1 MGVSDGRV
9 VQTEKLVEDL
19 RAYGLVRGASVGVG
33 VAAGIGI
40 GVATVDRSWSL
51 VSEDPVGIAAVLET
65 TFRPRWVWW
74 SADTPELFVAHGLR
88 VATCWDITAVHRLL
102 YGGWRADT
110 AIVWARL
117 RGVSL
122 DSIPSMGQLD
132 LLSAPIIDDG
142 NIEHPIQSDG
152 HLRPDWTAGGW
163 AAHPARLARWASLAL
178 ETYNL
183 QRTKLIALDQS
194 RPHAKRAE
202 AVAKSESAAELLCSE
217 LGHDGLPIDV
227 GCAEQ
232 IIERFVGPRPK
243 DEAHAM
249 EMREQRDAVVH
260 ALAPGG
266 LRKDI
271 RNSAQVLEMLRVL
284 GIDESSTRAWKL
296 EQYRSEHPFV
306 DALLVWRKAERI
318 GSTYGYA
325 WLDEHVI
332 NGRLRGGWTSC
343 DGAAGRMT
351 AQAGLHNMPADLR
364 DAVAA
369 EPGFGFVHADLGQI
383 EPRVLAAVSGDRSL
397 SAATQ
402 SDDLYAPISSR
413 LNVERPIAKV
423 GMLAA
428 MYGQTSGVAG
438 DVLQQMESAYPVAIE
453 YLRSAERAGQ
463 AGNDIRTYGGR
474 LVRMWADPDVS
485 NHQAVRSAAAGRGR
499 YARNAMVQGAA
510 AELFKS
516 WAAIVR
522 ARITPL
528 GGQLVMCLHDELLVH
543 APIDQCENIARIVE
557 STLDEAA
564 SYWQPNRIVRFVAV
578 ARVIERWSQAK

>member
-1 MGVSDGRV
+1 MAVSPGRTV
-9 VQTEKLVEDL
+9 RPGELIEDL
-19 RAYGLVRGASVGVG
+19 RAYGLRRGASLAVAVGEGVG
-33 VAAGIGI
+33 IGL
-40 GVATVDRSWSL
+40 ATNDCSWS
-51 VSEDPVGIAAVLET
+51 VAGNDPVGLANVLES

-74 SADTPELFVAHGLR
+74 SAQTPEHFVNGGLR
-88 VATCWDITAVHRLL
+88 VAACWDITAVHRLI

-110 AIVWARL
+110 ATVWARL
-117 RGVSL
+117 HELSL

-132 LLSAPIIDDG
+132 LLSTPITDDG
-142 NIEHPIQSDG
+142 NIEDPIQTDG

-163 AAHPARLARWASLAL
+163 ALHPARLARWARAAM
-178 ETYNL
+178 EAYEL
-183 QRTKLIALDQS
+183 QREKLIALDAS
-194 RPHAKRAE
+194 RRNANRAE
-202 AVAKSESAAELLCSE
+202 AIAKSESAAELLCTE
-217 LGHDGLPIDV
+217 LGFDGLPIDV
-227 GCAEQ
+227 GVAER
-232 IIERFVGPRPK
+232 IIERFVGPRPI
-243 DEAHAM
+243 DEAHAAQL
-249 EMREQRDAVVH
+249 REQRDEVVH
-260 ALAPGG
+260 AVAPGG

-271 RNSAQVLEMLRVL
+271 RNTSQVLEMLRVL
-284 GIDESSTRAWKL
+284 GIDETSTRAWKL
-296 EQYRSEHPFV
+296 ESYREEHPFV
-306 DALLVWRKAERI
+306 DALLKWRKAERI

-325 WLDEHVI
+325 WLDEHVRG
-332 NGRLRGGWTSC
+332 GRLRGGWTSC

-369 EPGFGFVHADLGQI
+369 EPGFVFVHADLGQI
-383 EPRVLAAVSGDRSL
+383 EPRVLAAVSGDRAL
-397 SAATQ
+397 AAATQ

-463 AGNDIRTYGGR
+463 SGSDVRTYGGR
-474 LVRMWADPDVS
+474 LVPMWADPDVTNS
-485 NHQAVRSAAAGRGR
+485 QAARSAAAGRGR
-499 YARNAMVQGAA
+499 YARNAVVQGAA

-543 APIDQCENIARIVE
+543 APLDQGETIARLVE

-564 SYWQPNRIVRFVAV
+564 SYWQPDRVVRFVAV
-578 ARVIERWSQAK
+578 ARVLQRWSEAK